1 MYQATR
7 SRRAAKLDRCVAAVA
22 LIAGFG
28 LASFGPIGVAHAAAT
43 PPDGIWYD
51 KDQSAI
57 IKFHPCTDAAPNYCG
72 TIVWLK
78 DPTEADGS
86 PKVDTLNKD
95 PAKKGKPMIGLDVF
109 TKMVEDDD
117 HWKGKAY
124 NAEDGKTYDVTFAV
138 KTPNNDV
145 ADVRG
150 CLLGFLCRT
159 EQFKRAAQVPGGD
172 PTASL
177 DTASTKKKHAKK
189 ETARQ

>member
-1 MYQATR
+1 MFQANR
-7 SRRAAKLDRCVAAVA
+7 SRRPAMIDRCVTTASLVM
-22 LIAGFG
+22 G
-28 LASFGPIGVAHAAAT
+28 LTSLGLTGVAHAAAT

-57 IKFHPCTDAAPNYCG
+57 IKFHPCTDVAANYCG
-72 TIVWLK
+72 TVVWLK
-78 DPTEADGS
+78 EPTEADGR

-124 NAEDGKTYDVTFAV
+124 NAEDGKTYDVTVAV
-138 KTPNNDV
+138 KTESSPNDV

-177 DTASTKKKHAKK
+177 DAAKKKHPKK

>member
-1 MYQATR
+1 MYLARR
-7 SRRAAKLDRCVAAVA
+7 SRRPAKLDRCVAVA
-22 LIAGFG
+22 ALVTGFG
-28 LASFGPIGVAHAAAT
+28 LASFGPIGVAHAAAI

-57 IKFHPCTDAAPNYCG
+57 IKFHPCTDVASNYCG

-78 DPTEADGS
+78 DPMDADGS

-109 TKMVEDDD
+109 TRMVEDDD

-124 NAEDGKTYDVTFAV
+124 NAEDGKTYDVTVAL
-138 KTPNNDV
+138 KTPNGDV

-177 DTASTKKKHAKK
+177 EAASAKKKHGKK

>member
-1 MYQATR
+1 MVQAHRFRR
-7 SRRAAKLDRCVAAVA
+7 SAKLAWCAAA
-22 LIAGFG
+22 LAAGFG
-28 LASFGPIGVAHAAAT
+28 LPAAAIAAAT

-57 IKFHPCTDAAPNYCG
+57 IKFHPCTDGATTYCG
-72 TIVWLK
+72 TVVWLK
-78 DPTEADGS
+78 DPTEADGT

-109 TKMVEDDD
+109 TKMTEDDD

-124 NAEDGKTYDVTFAV
+124 NAEDGKIYDVTIAV
-138 KTPNNDV
+138 KTDSVPNDV

-172 PTASL
+172 PTASA
-177 DTASTKKKHAKK
+177 DAASAKKKQRAKK
-189 ETARQ
+189 QTAHQ